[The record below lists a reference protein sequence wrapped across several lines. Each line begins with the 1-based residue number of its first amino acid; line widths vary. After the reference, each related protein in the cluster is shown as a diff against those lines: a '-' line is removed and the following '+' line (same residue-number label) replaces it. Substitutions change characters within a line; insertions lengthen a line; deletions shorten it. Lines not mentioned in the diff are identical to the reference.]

1 MTDPIKIIHKFKNN
15 NRRTQYKVYIFI
27 GSLIPPDI
35 YKLLEL
41 IKDKDFY
48 TSLNT
53 LSIADH
59 NKLVNFYGE
68 FWYEKFFM
76 SYHIN
81 AQRNIINSS
90 PKKKLIEQKYGK
102 EWYNIHIY
110 EPPNKKISYSFSAAY
125 YNYLLL
131 RNKIKTQTRKVEM
144 DFRTYGDIDKIQ
156 AINILEKEKN
166 EPNVSDMN
174 IYNGYS
180 GYNIRTL
187 KNNYFNGYNIRRF
200 KKQKI
205 NHKINHKNILLN
217 GGDGDDDDDDKDL
230 SKDNL
235 KKTDENENNEDDEP
249 VPLSEEDF
257 EEQVEENFNLDEITK
272 LYTTTD
278 IESSKSI
285 KETSKLISEA
295 INDKK
300 WDKNF
305 DKVEQEYDDSLENLS
320 YDSKL
325 EDIYIK
331 HYITD
336 QYIFKDDTIKTMR
349 QKISVTINISD
360 KFGKQMHILPE
371 TQYLWSEYNF
381 ENKQD
386 LVMIGQKWV
395 RRNELLKIDIMPND
409 NIKVYEKLRNNL
421 SYLKDSFGYKIKRED
436 DETNIV
442 RFYENFITM
451 NEIFMLDV
459 YNDLGLNYNPEPED
473 KRNMYDVYINIYFP
487 LILYERLEQIIQ
499 LLNGKND
506 KEIQF
511 IESQY
516 GTIKN
521 DVKLETEIENTVEK
535 AKLDM
540 GKFDK
545 LFNQNHI
552 IQSIIHVNISDPKNI
567 TGTTSDIK
575 FNLYRIFDSFI
586 VSQNYPFV
594 QYQTPDSQLTYK
606 FYTQAE
612 KIDNQEVL
620 SKWFENAPY
629 GISFKI
635 KINNKMKL
643 DNKYI
648 SINLHETGRIEYKI
662 TWKEN
667 DEATVEDINQTYN
680 YVRDLLKK
688 INSENKKIKFILPPD
703 DRFKYAFIN
712 TIQKFTIPENF
723 KINHNDL
730 SEFSRFFFPYISLVI
745 EPKKRK
751 SKKQDIVEESS
762 KYGTYL
768 RYKRIS
774 KYENRTKMHLR
785 ILYFLRNYEL
795 NDREL
800 IDEIAKQFNITS
812 DISARELD
820 YVREKYQKVIKKSTK
835 LLKKLKA
842 MPKSKPPGIG
852 IDIQGRDKER
862 YKIRITGARNK
873 DQLDEIINFMKV
885 LIYLYVETYLYKKK
899 EFQKLKDM
907 LINLTKIAKR
917 RNKVIEVVEYDAD
930 IKTVKS
936 ITSLDKARL
945 GFKPEKGQNQWTRS
959 CQNSGTDKKR
969 RPDITPGDQIEK
981 LVKEGYKLNKQNGY
995 YEKSVEMKIKGK
1007 MYKTVIKAIK
1017 LSGENNTVNFFSC
1030 DPSQNQE
1037 HMYIGFLARGN
1048 NPSDLCMPCCFK
1060 KDQLVAANKEK
1071 KNYFLKCIG
1080 EKTKDEKIEK
1090 NSIASL
1096 GDKLYILQDT
1106 NKIQEGR
1113 FILLPKYLDIFF
1125 NKIWNND
1132 QKIKN
1137 HYLLESKSGYFF
1149 KYTVKHDYYHL
1160 LVALASIY
1168 EKPIEELIDKMIKFI
1183 EADKDNIYFTYLN
1196 NGNICESF
1204 KERTNFIDYIKTSN
1218 YLEYDIIGELSS
1230 IPGVISNKGINYYI
1244 LTKQT
1249 ILVKKAL
1256 EKEITKEKYYL
1267 ECLNN
1272 ENYKQYDEDR
1282 DIIIL
1287 IKEEKYYF
1295 PIYRVQKDEKINKK
1309 ILLQKFFSQSKPC
1322 LKKSCQINPLQESID
1337 KIIKEIKNYHNKS
1350 CKNNLINQL
1359 STNNNLVNKNIINT
1373 LESSNIVIKKQYIDD
1388 RNKCKYLE
1396 LDNGLFIPTRPSGI
1410 SYNYPFNNIRNIK
1423 TQWSDLKN
1431 TIKLLNNIN
1440 KTLNLDYTPKSV
1452 FYDKKQ
1458 DTKYRIISILLDN
1471 GLTIPIQNVFI
1482 DEKEIKKNALSIRFQ
1497 PLEETINQEIIN
1509 YNNEIIYDER
1519 TESVKLHNY
1528 KTESYNLYRLE
1539 LCLYLSKN
1547 TDIRD
1552 KIINI
1557 VRNLN
1562 LSIKDKKYELR
1573 KILFEMIDQKLL
1585 DEYKL
1590 SEKTTKKTTKGGS
1603 KGETKEKLLF
1613 LIKDGDKNRTG
1624 PIKSLQELDLKNYV
1638 IYNVRDYCEINTTK
1652 DKCNKNIHCDWQQNT
1667 CKFQLLEN
1675 LAIDFVNKIIEEMI
1689 QDSIKFKEII
1699 QESNYYVSDIVDYT
1713 QYTNRSDQKIIKT
1726 SNFNINKLMSE
1737 LFGKDKIPSIG
1748 RRQINKSNMDLIE
1761 DENPE
1766 LIELGKQFIQ
1776 LIIPNK
1782 DSVIRAYVNS
1792 YYWINNP
1799 LYDTESRNLGFINN
1813 LQTVLTYLFKVDII
1827 DFVQNNLS
1835 KGEIKIKNYLEK
1847 YFKNEHNFFES
1858 TLNKFRKSSFNTDG
1872 KVELFILSHLID
1884 IPIVVY
1890 DNYSNIKYIYLQ
1902 GEIPINSDTIKKFTL
1917 ETALNKTIFLKFDF
1931 DSSNTIPK
1939 NIYSIYYI

>member
-1 MTDPIKIIHKFKNN
+1 MKDPIKIIHKFKNN
-15 NRRTQYKVYIFI
+15 NRRIQYKVYIFI
-27 GSLIPPDI
+27 GSLIPNDI

-41 IKDKDFY
+41 IKDKDFN
-48 TSLNT
+48 TTLNT
-53 LSIADH
+53 LSIADY

-68 FWYEKFFM
+68 FWYEMVFI

-81 AQRNIINSS
+81 AQRKIINSTPS
-90 PKKKLIEQKYGK
+90 KKKIIETKYGK

-110 EPPNKKISYSFSAAY
+110 EPPSKKVSYSFSAVY
-125 YNYLLL
+125 YNYLLM
-131 RNKIKTQTRKVEM
+131 RNKIKTQTRKLEM
-144 DFRTYGDIDKIQ
+144 DFRTYGDIN
-156 AINILEKEKN
+156 NISASDILQKEKT
-166 EPNVSDMN
+166 EPNVFEMN
-174 IYNGYS
+174 QYNGYNVHKNKQF
-180 GYNIRTL
+180 GGNKDDINNITDKTDL
-187 KNNYFNGYNIRRF
+187 SNNNLE
-200 KKQKI
+200 KI
-205 NHKINHKNILLN
+205 NE
-217 GGDGDDDDDDKDL
+217 DEDDD
-230 SKDNL
+230 
-235 KKTDENENNEDDEP
+235 EDP
-249 VPLSEEDF
+249 QISEEDF
-257 EEQVEENFNLDEITK
+257 EEHIEENFDLDEITK
-272 LYTTTD
+272 LYTTSD

-285 KETSKLISEA
+285 METSKLISEA

-300 WDKNF
+300 WDKQF
-305 DKVEQEYDDSLENLS
+305 EKIEQKYDDSLEDLS

-349 QKISVTINISD
+349 QKICVTIKISD
-360 KFGKQMHILPE
+360 KFAKEMHILPE
-371 TQYLWSEYNF
+371 TQYLWSEYDF

-386 LVMIGQKWV
+386 LVMIGQKWI
-395 RRNELLKIDIMPND
+395 RRNELLKIDIKPND

-436 DETNIV
+436 DETNII
-442 RFYENFITM
+442 RYYENFITM

-459 YNDLGLNYNPEPED
+459 YTDLGLNYNPELED
-473 KRNMYDVYINIYFP
+473 KRNVYDVYINIYFP
-487 LILYERLEQIIQ
+487 LILYERLDQIIQ
-499 LLNGKND
+499 LLNGKSD
-506 KEIQF
+506 KEIQL
-511 IESQY
+511 IESHF

-521 DVKLETEIENTVEK
+521 DVKLETEIENIVEK
-535 AKLDM
+535 AKVDM

-567 TGTTSDIK
+567 TGTTSDSK

-586 VSQNYPFV
+586 VTQKYPFI

-612 KIDNQEVL
+612 KIDNQDVL

-635 KINNKMKL
+635 KINNKMKS
-643 DNKYI
+643 DDKYI

-667 DEATVEDINQTYN
+667 DEATVEDINETYN

-730 SEFSRFFFPYISLVI
+730 SEFARFFFPYISLVI

-751 SKKQDIVEESS
+751 SKKQEIVEESS

-812 DISARELD
+812 DVSARELD

-873 DQLDEIINFMKV
+873 EQLDEIIDFMKV

-907 LINLTKIAKR
+907 LKNLTKIAKR
-917 RNKVIEVVEYDAD
+917 RNKVIEVVEYDVNT
-930 IKTVKS
+930 KTVKA

-995 YEKSVEMKIKGK
+995 YEKSVEMKIRGK

-1060 KDQLVAANKEK
+1060 KDHLVGANKDK
-1071 KNYFLKCIG
+1071 KNYFLKCLG
-1080 EKTKDEKIEK
+1080 EQTKDEKIEK
-1090 NSIASL
+1090 NSTANL

-1113 FILLPKYLDIFF
+1113 FIYLPKYLDIFF
-1125 NKIWNND
+1125 NKIWNHD

-1168 EKPIEELIDKMIKFI
+1168 EKSIDELIDKMIKFI
-1183 EADKDNIYFTYLN
+1183 EADKDSRYFTYLN

-1204 KERTNFIDYIKTSN
+1204 KERKNFIDYLKTSN

-1230 IPGVISNKGINYYI
+1230 IPGVISKNGINYYI

-1249 ILVKKAL
+1249 LLIKKAL
-1256 EKEITKEKYYL
+1256 EKEITKERYYL

-1272 ENYKQYDEDR
+1272 ENYKQYDENR

-1287 IKEEKYYF
+1287 IKEGKYYF

-1309 ILLQKFFSQSKPC
+1309 ILLQKFYSQIGTTNSF
-1322 LKKSCQINPLQESID
+1322 QENLD
-1337 KIIKEIKNYHNKS
+1337 QIIKELKNYHAKS
-1350 CKNNLINQL
+1350 CKNTLINQL
-1359 STNNNLVNKNIINT
+1359 STNNNLVSKNIINI
-1373 LESSNIVIKKQYIDD
+1373 LQLSNIVIKKQYIDD
-1388 RNKCKYLE
+1388 RHKCKYLE

-1410 SYNYPFNNIRNIK
+1410 SYNYPFSNIRNIK
-1423 TQWSDLKN
+1423 TQWTNLKN
-1431 TIKLLNNIN
+1431 TIKLLANIN
-1440 KTLNLDYTPKSV
+1440 KTLNLDYVPKSV

-1458 DTKYRIISILLDN
+1458 DTKIRIISILLDN
-1471 GLTIPIQNVFI
+1471 GLTIPIENQFI
-1482 DEKEIKKNALSIRFQ
+1482 DEKEVKKNALSIRFQ

-1509 YNNEIIYDER
+1509 YNNEIIYDNR
-1519 TESVKLHNY
+1519 TASVKLHNY

-1539 LCLYLSKN
+1539 LCLYLSN
-1547 TDIRD
+1547 NNDIRD

-1557 VRNLN
+1557 VRNIK

-1590 SEKTTKKTTKGGS
+1590 SEKANATLSTKDDAKDSTQANAKHSS
-1603 KGETKEKLLF
+1603 KADAKHSSKDNMLF
-1613 LIKDGDKNRTG
+1613 LIKDDSKEITRDRMT
-1624 PIKSLQELDLKNYV
+1624 KQEQDLKNYV
-1638 IYNVRDYCEINTTK
+1638 INNVRDYCEINTTK
-1652 DKCNKNIHCDWQQNT
+1652 DKCNNNLNCDWRQDT
-1667 CKFQLLEN
+1667 CKLQLLEN
-1675 LAIDFVNKIIEEMI
+1675 LAIDFVNKVIEEMI

-1699 QESNYYVSDIVDYT
+1699 QESNYYVSDIVDNT
-1713 QYTNRSDQKIIKT
+1713 QYTNRNDQKIIKA

-1748 RRQINKSNMDLIE
+1748 RRQINKLNMDLIE

-1782 DSVIRAYVNS
+1782 DSIIRAYVNS

-1813 LQTVLTYLFKVDII
+1813 LQTVLTYLFKADII
-1827 DFVQNNLS
+1827 DFVQNNLL
-1835 KGEIKIKNYLEK
+1835 KGDAKIKDYLEK

-1858 TLNKFRKSSFNTDG
+1858 TLNKFRKTSFNTDS

-1890 DNYSNIKYIYLQ
+1890 DNYSNIKYIFLQ
-1902 GEIPINSDTIKKFTL
+1902 GEIPINADSIKKFTL
-1917 ETALNKTIFLKFDF
+1917 ESALNKTIFLKFDF

>member
-1 MTDPIKIIHKFKNN
+1 MKDPIKIIHKFKNN
-15 NRRTQYKVYIFI
+15 NRRIQYKIYIFI
-27 GSLIPPDI
+27 GSMIPNDI

-48 TSLNT
+48 TTLNT
-53 LSIADH
+53 LSNADY
-59 NKLVNFYGE
+59 NKLVNFYGD
-68 FWYEKFFM
+68 FWYEKFFI

-81 AQRNIINSS
+81 AQRKNINLT
-90 PKKKLIEQKYGK
+90 PTKKKVIEQKYGK

-125 YNYLLL
+125 YNNLLI
-131 RNKIKTQTRKVEM
+131 RNKIKTRKVEM
-144 DFRTYGDIDKIQ
+144 DFRTYGDIDKI
-156 AINILEKEKN
+156 NVNDILQKEKD
-166 EPNVSDMN
+166 EPNVSEIN
-174 IYNGYS
+174 NNEQLG
-180 GYNIRTL
+180 G
-187 KNNYFNGYNIRRF
+187 KNNDDNND
-200 KKQKI
+200 
-205 NHKINHKNILLN
+205 NDNDNNDNDNTELSNDNVEKN
-217 GGDGDDDDDDKDL
+217 DDDD
-230 SKDNL
+230 
-235 KKTDENENNEDDEP
+235 EP
-249 VPLSEEDF
+249 QEISVEDF
-257 EEQVEENFNLDEITK
+257 EEHVEENFNLDEITK

-285 KETSKLISEA
+285 KETSKLISDA

-300 WDKNF
+300 WDKQF
-305 DKVEQEYDDSLENLS
+305 DKVEQKYDDSLENLS

-331 HYITD
+331 YYITK

-360 KFGKQMHILPE
+360 KFEKQMHILPE
-371 TQYLWSEYNF
+371 TQYLWSEYDF
-381 ENKQD
+381 ENKKD
-386 LVMIGQKWV
+386 LVMIGQKWI

-451 NEIFMLDV
+451 NEIFMLDI

-473 KRNMYDVYINIYFP
+473 KRNLYDVYINIYFP

-506 KEIQF
+506 KEIQL

-586 VSQNYPFV
+586 VTQKYPFV

-635 KINNKMKL
+635 KIDNKLKP

-667 DEATVEDINQTYN
+667 DEATVEDINKTYN

-812 DISARELD
+812 DISAYELD
-820 YVREKYQKVIKKSTK
+820 YVKEKYQKVIKKSTK

-873 DQLDEIINFMKV
+873 DQLNEIIDFMKV

-930 IKTVKS
+930 AKTVKT

-969 RPDITPGDQIEK
+969 RPDITPGEQIEK
-981 LVKEGYKLNKQNGY
+981 LVKEGYKLNKENGY

-1017 LSGENNTVNFFSC
+1017 LSGENNTYNFFSC

-1080 EKTKDEKIEK
+1080 EKTKDDKIEK
-1090 NSIASL
+1090 NSIATL

-1113 FILLPKYLDIFF
+1113 FIYLPKYLDIFF
-1125 NKIWNND
+1125 NKVWNHD

-1149 KYTVKHDYYHL
+1149 KYTVKHDYYYL

-1168 EKPIEELIDKMIKFI
+1168 EKTIEELIEKIIKFI
-1183 EADKDNIYFTYLN
+1183 EADKDSIYFTYLN

-1204 KERTNFIDYIKTSN
+1204 KERNIFIDYIKTSN

-1249 ILVKKAL
+1249 IIVKKAL

-1272 ENYKQYDEDR
+1272 ENYKQYNEDR
-1282 DIIIL
+1282 DVIIL
-1287 IKEEKYYF
+1287 IKEGDYYF
-1295 PIYRVQKDEKINKK
+1295 PIYCVQKDEKINKK
-1309 ILLQKFFSQSKPC
+1309 ILLQKIFSQSIPC
-1322 LKKSCQINPLQESID
+1322 NTKSSKESCKIKPLQESID
-1337 KIIKEIKNYHNKS
+1337 KIINELKNYHNKS

-1359 STNNNLVNKNIINT
+1359 STNNNIVTKNIINT
-1373 LESSNIVIKKQYIDD
+1373 LELSNIGIKKQYIDD
-1388 RNKCKYLE
+1388 RHKCKYLE

-1410 SYNYPFNNIRNIK
+1410 SYNYPFSNIRNIK

-1431 TIKLLNNIN
+1431 TIKLLNDIN
-1440 KTLNLDYTPKSV
+1440 KTLNLGYIPKSV

-1509 YNNEIIYDER
+1509 YNNEIIYDNR
-1519 TESVKLHNY
+1519 AESVKLHNY

-1539 LCLYLSKN
+1539 LCFYLSNN
-1547 TDIRD
+1547 TDIKD

-1557 VRNLN
+1557 VRNVK
-1562 LSIKDKKYELR
+1562 LSTKNKKYELR
-1573 KILFEMIDQKLL
+1573 KILFGIIDQKLL

-1590 SEKTTKKTTKGGS
+1590 SEKTSNTSDLKGGS
-1603 KGETKEKLLF
+1603 KSRSKSRSKGGSKNTVKEKMLF
-1613 LIKDGDKNRTG
+1613 LINSKEITRNG
-1624 PIKSLQELDLKNYV
+1624 LDLKNYI
-1638 IYNVRDYCEINTTK
+1638 IYNVRDYCHINTTK
-1652 DKCNKNIHCDWQQNT
+1652 DKCNNNLHCNWQQNT
-1667 CKFQLLEN
+1667 CKLQLLEN
-1675 LAIDFVNKIIEEMI
+1675 LAIDFVNKVIEEMI

-1713 QYTNRSDQKIIKT
+1713 QYTNRSEQKIIKT

-1748 RRQINKSNMDLIE
+1748 RRQLNKLNMNLIE

-1776 LIIPNK
+1776 LIISNK
-1782 DSVIRAYVNS
+1782 DSIIRAYINS

-1799 LYDTESRNLGFINN
+1799 LYDTESRNLGYINN
-1813 LQTVLTYLFKVDII
+1813 LQTILTYLFKVDII
-1827 DFVQNNLS
+1827 DFIQNNLL
-1835 KGEIKIKNYLEK
+1835 KGHDKIKKYLEK

-1858 TLNKFRKSSFNTDG
+1858 TLNKFRKTSFNTDG

-1902 GEIPINSDTIKKFTL
+1902 GEIPINIDTIKKFTS
-1917 ETALNKTIFLKFDF
+1917 ESVLNKTIFLKFDF
-1931 DSSNTIPK
+1931 DSSKTIPK
-1939 NIYSIYYI
+1939 NIYSIYYL

>member
-1 MTDPIKIIHKFKNN
+1 MFYINSKYFILFLLEYNMKDPIKIIHKFKNN
-15 NRRTQYKVYIFI
+15 NRRIQYKVYIFI
-27 GSLIPPDI
+27 GSLIPNDI
-35 YKLLEL
+35 HKLLES
-41 IKDKDFY
+41 ITDKDFY
-48 TSLNT
+48 TT
-53 LSIADH
+53 LSTISMADY
-59 NKLVNFYGE
+59 NKLAEFYGE
-68 FWYEKFFM
+68 FWYEKFFL

-81 AQRNIINSS
+81 TQSKIINST
-90 PKKKLIEQKYGK
+90 PAKKKLIETKYGK

-110 EPPNKKISYSFSAAY
+110 EPPSKKVSYSFSAAY
-125 YNYLLL
+125 YNYLVM

-144 DFRTYGDIDKIQ
+144 DFRTYGDIEKVNMLD
-156 AINILEKEKN
+156 ILKKEKH
-166 EPNVSDMN
+166 EPNLNNQAGGAGDDNDEDEYNDTDSDDMD
-174 IYNGYS
+174 
-180 GYNIRTL
+180 L
-187 KNNYFNGYNIRRF
+187 PKNNAD
-200 KKQKI
+200 KV
-205 NHKINHKNILLN
+205 
-217 GGDGDDDDDDKDL
+217 DDDD
-230 SKDNL
+230 
-235 KKTDENENNEDDEP
+235 EDAE
-249 VPLSEEDF
+249 VTLSEEDF
-257 EEQVEENFNLDEITK
+257 EEHVEENFDLDEITK
-272 LYTTTD
+272 LYTTSD
-278 IESSKSI
+278 IETSKSI
-285 KETSKLISEA
+285 METSKLISEA

-305 DKVEQEYDDSLENLS
+305 NKVEQKYDESLENLTF
-320 YDSKL
+320 DSKL
-325 EDIYIK
+325 EDIFIK
-331 HYITD
+331 HYITE

-360 KFGKQMHILPE
+360 KFSKQMHILPE
-371 TQYLWSEYNF
+371 TQYLWSEYEF

-386 LVMIGQKWV
+386 LVMIGQKWI
-395 RRNELLKIDIMPND
+395 RRNELLKIDIMPNE

-459 YNDLGLNYNPEPED
+459 YNDLGLNYNPDLEE
-473 KRNMYDVYINIYFP
+473 KRNLYDVYINIYFP
-487 LILYERLEQIIQ
+487 LILYDRLDQIIQ

-506 KEIQF
+506 KEIHL
-511 IESQY
+511 IESHL

-521 DVKLETEIENTVEK
+521 DVKLETEIENVVEK
-535 AKLDM
+535 AKNDM

-567 TGTTSDIK
+567 TGTTSDSK

-586 VSQNYPFV
+586 VTQKYPFV

-606 FYTQAE
+606 FFTQAE
-612 KIDNQEVL
+612 KIDNQDVL

-635 KINNKMKL
+635 KINNKMKT
-643 DNKYI
+643 DDKYI

-667 DEATVEDINQTYN
+667 DEATVEDINETYN

-730 SEFSRFFFPYISLVI
+730 SEFARFFFPYISLVI

-751 SKKQDIVEESS
+751 SKKQEVVEESS

-812 DISARELD
+812 DVSAKELD

-835 LLKKLKA
+835 LMKKLKA
-842 MPKSKPPGIG
+842 LPKSKPPGIG
-852 IDIQGRDKER
+852 IDIQGRDKDR

-873 DQLDEIINFMKV
+873 EQLDEIIDFMKV

-907 LINLTKIAKR
+907 LKNLTKIAKR
-917 RNKVIEVVEYDAD
+917 RNKVIEVVEYDVDA
-930 IKTVKS
+930 KTVKS

-945 GFKPEKGQNQWTRS
+945 GFKPEKGQSQWTRS

-969 RPDITPGDQIEK
+969 RPDITPGEQIEK

-995 YEKSVEMKIKGK
+995 YEKAVEMKIRGK

-1017 LSGENNTVNFFSC
+1017 LSGENNSVNFFSC

-1060 KDQLVAANKEK
+1060 KDQLVAANKDK
-1071 KNYFLKCIG
+1071 KNYFLKCLG
-1080 EKTKDEKIEK
+1080 EQTKDEKIEK
-1090 NSIASL
+1090 SSVANL

-1113 FILLPKYLDIFF
+1113 FIYLPKYLDIFF
-1125 NKIWNND
+1125 NKVWNHD

-1168 EKPIEELIDKMIKFI
+1168 EKTIDELIEKMIKFI
-1183 EADKDNIYFTYLN
+1183 ESDKDNRYFTYLN

-1204 KERTNFIDYIKTSN
+1204 KERNNFIDYLKTSN

-1249 ILVKKAL
+1249 LLVKKAL
-1256 EKEITKEKYYL
+1256 EKEVTKERYYL

-1287 IKEEKYYF
+1287 IKEGKYYF

-1309 ILLQKFFSQSKPC
+1309 ILLQKHFSQ
-1322 LKKSCQINPLQESID
+1322 IGPLE
-1337 KIIKEIKNYHNKS
+1337 KIIKELKNYHNKS
-1350 CKNNLINQL
+1350 CKNTLINQL
-1359 STNNNLVNKNIINT
+1359 TTNNNLVSKNIIDT
-1373 LESSNIVIKKQYIDD
+1373 LQLSKITIKKQYIDD
-1388 RNKCKYLE
+1388 RHKCKYLE

-1410 SYNYPFNNIRNIK
+1410 SYNYPFTNIRNIK
-1423 TQWSDLKN
+1423 TQWTDLKN
-1431 TIKLLNNIN
+1431 SIKLLGNIN
-1440 KTLNLDYTPKSV
+1440 KTLNLDYIPKSV

-1458 DTKYRIISILLDN
+1458 DNKIRIISILLDN
-1471 GLTIPIQNVFI
+1471 GLSLPILNETI

-1509 YNNEIIYDER
+1509 YNNEIIYDTR
-1519 TESVKLHNY
+1519 TESVRLHNY

-1539 LCLYLSKN
+1539 LCLYLSNNIDTK
-1547 TDIRD
+1547 D

-1557 VRNLN
+1557 VRNTKI
-1562 LSIKDKKYELR
+1562 SIREKKYELR
-1573 KILFEMIDQKLL
+1573 KILFEIIDQKLL
-1585 DEYKL
+1585 NDYKL
-1590 SEKTTKKTTKGGS
+1590 SEKS
-1603 KGETKEKLLF
+1603 EKLEKSVLPINSNKASIKSKKNVGGADNKKGTMLF
-1613 LIKDGDKNRTG
+1613 LIKDN
-1624 PIKSLQELDLKNYV
+1624 PDLKNY
-1638 IYNVRDYCEINTTK
+1638 IIHNVRDYCEINNTK
-1652 DKCNKNIHCDWQQNT
+1652 DKCNTNLHCSWQQNT
-1667 CKFQLLEN
+1667 CKLQLLEN
-1675 LAIDFVNKIIEEMI
+1675 LAIDFVNKVIEEMI

-1713 QYTNRSDQKIIKT
+1713 QYTNRGDQKIIKA

-1782 DSVIRAYVNS
+1782 DSIIRAYVNS

-1813 LQTVLTYLFKVDII
+1813 LQTVLTYLFKADII
-1827 DFVQNNLS
+1827 DFVQNNLL
-1835 KGEIKIKNYLEK
+1835 KGDAKIKEYLEK

-1858 TLNKFRKSSFNTDG
+1858 TLNKFRKTSFNTDG

-1884 IPIVVY
+1884 IPIIVY
-1890 DNYSNIKYIYLQ
+1890 DNYSNVKYIFLQ
-1902 GEIPINSDTIKKFTL
+1902 GEIPITADTIKKFTL
-1917 ETALNKTIFLKFDF
+1917 ENALNKTIFLKFDY

>member
-1 MTDPIKIIHKFKNN
+1 MKDPIKIIHKFKNN
-15 NRRTQYKVYIFI
+15 NRKIQYKIYIFI
-27 GSLIPPDI
+27 GSLIPNDI
-35 YKLLEL
+35 YEILKL

-48 TSLNT
+48 TVLNT
-53 LSIADH
+53 LENGDY

-68 FWYEKFFM
+68 FWYEKFFI

-81 AQRNIINSS
+81 TQRKLINSTP
-90 PKKKLIEQKYGK
+90 PKKQNFIKKYGK
-102 EWYNIHIY
+102 EWYNVHIY
-110 EPPNKKISYSFSAAY
+110 EPPSKKVTYSFSANY

-131 RNKIKTQTRKVEM
+131 RNKIKSQTRKVEM
-144 DFRTYGDIDKIQ
+144 DFRTYGEIDKLYVFDNQ
-156 AINILEKEKN
+156 LGGNNIIDL
-166 EPNVSDMN
+166 P
-174 IYNGYS
+174 
-180 GYNIRTL
+180 T
-187 KNNYFNGYNIRRF
+187 NN
-200 KKQKI
+200 
-205 NHKINHKNILLN
+205 
-217 GGDGDDDDDDKDL
+217 DDITDL
-230 SKDNL
+230 PTDN
-235 KKTDENENNEDDEP
+235 DDEP
-249 VPLSEEDF
+249 AIISYEDF

-278 IESSKSI
+278 VETSKSI
-285 KETSKLISEA
+285 METSKLIREA
-295 INDKK
+295 IKDNK
-300 WDKNF
+300 WDKQT
-305 DKVEQEYDDSLENLS
+305 DKHEQKYDNSLEDIS

-325 EDIYIK
+325 EDIFIK
-331 HYITD
+331 HYITE
-336 QYIFKDDTIKTMR
+336 QYIYKDDTIKTMR
-349 QKISVTINISD
+349 QKISVTIKISD
-360 KFGKQMHILPE
+360 KFAKKMHILPE
-371 TQYLWSEYNF
+371 TQYLWSEYDF

-386 LVMIGQKWV
+386 LVMIGQKWI
-395 RRNELLKIDIMPND
+395 RRNELLKIDIKPND
-409 NIKVYEKLRNNL
+409 NIRVYEKLRNNL
-421 SYLKDSFGYKIKRED
+421 SYLKDNFGYKIKRED

-473 KRNMYDVYINIYFP
+473 KRNLYDVYINIYFP

-506 KEIQF
+506 KEIQL
-511 IESQY
+511 IDSHI

-521 DVKLETEIENTVEK
+521 DVKLETEIENTVER

-552 IQSIIHVNISDPKNI
+552 IQSIIHVNISNSKNI

-586 VSQNYPFV
+586 VTQKYPFV

-606 FYTQAE
+606 FYTQSE
-612 KIDNQEVL
+612 KIDNQDVL
-620 SKWFENAPY
+620 AKWFENTPY

-635 KINNKMKL
+635 KINNKKKS

-667 DEATVEDINQTYN
+667 DEATVDDINETYN

-688 INSENKKIKFILPPD
+688 INSENKKIKFILPSD

-712 TIQKFTIPENF
+712 TIQKFTIPEKF

-751 SKKQDIVEESS
+751 SKKQNIVEESS

-774 KYENRTKMHLR
+774 KYDNRTKMHMR

-812 DISARELD
+812 DLSARELD

-873 DQLDEIINFMKV
+873 EQLDEIIYFMKV
-885 LIYLYVETYLYKKK
+885 LIYLYVETYLYEKK
-899 EFQKLKDM
+899 EFQNLKDM
-907 LINLTKIAKR
+907 LVNLTNIAKR
-917 RNKVIEVVEYDAD
+917 RNKVIEVVEYDIDA
-930 IKTVKS
+930 KTVKS

-981 LVKEGYKLNKQNGY
+981 LVKEGYKLNTQTGY

-1007 MYKTVIKAIK
+1007 MYKTIIKAIK
-1017 LSGENNTVNFFSC
+1017 LSGDNNTYNFFSC

-1060 KDQLVAANKEK
+1060 KDQLVAANKDK

-1080 EKTKDEKIEK
+1080 EKTKDDKIENK
-1090 NSIASL
+1090 SIATL

-1113 FILLPKYLDIFF
+1113 FIYLPKYLDIFF
-1125 NKIWNND
+1125 NKIWNHD

-1168 EKPIEELIDKMIKFI
+1168 EKQIDELINNIIKFI

-1196 NGNICESF
+1196 NGNICERF
-1204 KERTNFIDYIKTSN
+1204 KERNNFIDYIKTSN

-1230 IPGVISNKGINYYI
+1230 IPGVISKKGINYYI

-1249 ILVKKAL
+1249 LLVKKAL
-1256 EKEITKEKYYL
+1256 EKEITKERYYL
-1267 ECLNN
+1267 ECLNT
-1272 ENYKQYDEDR
+1272 ENYKHYDEDR

-1287 IKEEKYYF
+1287 IKEDKYYF
-1295 PIYRVQKDEKINKK
+1295 PIYRVQKDEKINKN
-1309 ILLQKFFSQSKPC
+1309 IILQKIFSEIVSVKP
-1322 LKKSCQINPLQESID
+1322 KDNKRIIQDPVD
-1337 KIIKEIKNYHNKS
+1337 KIIKELKNYHGKS

-1359 STNNNLVNKNIINT
+1359 STNNNLVSKNIIYT
-1373 LESSNIVIKKQYIDD
+1373 LQLSNIVIKKQYIDD
-1388 RNKCKYLE
+1388 RHKCKYLE

-1410 SYNYPFNNIRNIK
+1410 SYNYQFNNIRNIK
-1423 TQWSDLKN
+1423 TQWSDLNK
-1431 TIKLLNNIN
+1431 TIKLLSDIN
-1440 KTLNLDYTPKSV
+1440 KILNLDYIPKSV
-1452 FYDKKQ
+1452 FYDKKK
-1458 DTKYRIISILLDN
+1458 DKKYRIISILLYN

-1482 DEKEIKKNALSIRFQ
+1482 DEKEITKNALSIRFQ
-1497 PLEETINQEIIN
+1497 PLEETIDKEIIN
-1509 YNNEIIYDER
+1509 YNNEIIYDSR
-1519 TESVKLHNY
+1519 TESVKIHNY

-1539 LCLYLSKN
+1539 LCLYLSNNINIK
-1547 TDIRD
+1547 DR
-1552 KIINI
+1552 IIII
-1557 VRNLN
+1557 VRNTKLTIN
-1562 LSIKDKKYELR
+1562 DKKYELR
-1573 KILFEMIDQKLL
+1573 KILFEMIDKKLL

-1590 SEKTTKKTTKGGS
+1590 SEKTRNNNGS
-1603 KGETKEKLLF
+1603 KSGLTCGSTDKLLF
-1613 LIKDGDKNRTG
+1613 LIKDKTSKDNNIYDG
-1624 PIKSLQELDLKNYV
+1624 LDLKNYV
-1638 IYNVRDYCEINTTK
+1638 IHNVRDYCYVNTTK
-1652 DKCNKNIHCDWQQNT
+1652 EKCNKIIHCKWHQDT
-1667 CKFQLLEN
+1667 CKLQLLEN
-1675 LAIDFVNKIIEEMI
+1675 HAIDFVNKVIEEMI

-1699 QESNYYVSDIVDYT
+1699 QESNYYVSDIVDST
-1713 QYTNRSDQKIIKT
+1713 QYTNRGDQKIIKA

-1748 RRQINKSNMDLIE
+1748 RRQINKSNIDIIE
-1761 DENPE
+1761 DENPV

-1782 DSVIRAYVNS
+1782 DSIIRAYVNS

-1799 LYDTESRNLGFINN
+1799 LYDTESRNLGYINN
-1813 LQTVLTYLFKVDII
+1813 LQTVITYLFKVDII
-1827 DFVQNNLS
+1827 DFVQNNLL
-1835 KGEIKIKNYLEK
+1835 KGDVKIKNYLEK

-1858 TLNKFRKSSFNTDG
+1858 TLNKFRKTSFNTDG

-1890 DNYSNIKYIYLQ
+1890 DNYSNIKYIFLQ
-1902 GEIPINSDTIKKFTL
+1902 GVIPINADTIKKFTL
-1917 ETALNKTIFLKFDF
+1917 ESALNKTIFLKFDF

-1939 NIYSIYYI
+1939 NIYSIYYL